1 MKYIQQ
7 AIEMLTN
14 SDDPNDQSIKDFELS
29 VLEKYYVENIEAH
42 KEYLE
47 KGIYDVIPEM
57 SEFKSEMKTI
67 EKLLIW
73 KNTH

>member
-14 SDDPNDQSIKDFELS
+14 PDDPNDQSIKDFELI
-29 VLEKYYVENIEAH
+29 VLEKYYAENIEAH

-57 SEFKSEMKTI
+57 SEFKAEMETI
-67 EKLLIW
+67 ENILKW
-73 KNTH
+73 TK

>member
-14 SDDPNDQSIKDFELS
+14 PDDPNDQSIKDFELI
-29 VLEKYYVENIEAH
+29 VLEKYYAENIEAH